1 MLMFVLALIFFFS
14 SRRRHTRCAL
24 VTGVQTCALPIC
36 FMRVARFRGPDL
48 DSATQAELMATSA
61 RLNSALKR
69 LGTGWV
75 IYVEAQRKASP
86 SYPVST
92 GFADPLSALIDEE
105 RRAQFEGSDDAQ
117 SNFTSAY
124 YLALQWLPPADDT
137 SRASSMLFEGGAE
150 RISSAADHLDD
161 FERDTACVL
170 DMIERSEEHKSE

>member
-1 MLMFVLALIFFFS
+1 
-14 SRRRHTRCAL
+14 
-24 VTGVQTCALPIC
+24 
-36 FMRVARFRGPDL
+36 
-48 DSATQAELMATSA
+48 MATSA

-92 GFADPLSALIDEE
+92 GFSDPLSALIDEE

-137 SRASSMLFEGGAE
+137 SRASSMLFEGG
-150 RISSAADHLDD
+150 
-161 FERDTACVL
+161 
-170 DMIERSEEHKSE
+170 RSEEHTSELQSLMRISYAVFCLKKKK